1 MHSIRY
7 ELPDVVLYVLEP
19 EPGQDNGDGVDEV
32 AAVEVLAVVV
42 ASSACDG
49 TGDEMSAT

>member
-1 MHSIRY
+1 M
-7 ELPDVVLYVLEP
+7 LEP
-19 EPGQDNGDGVDEV
+19 EPGQDKAVGVNEV

-42 ASSACDG
+42 ASSACVG